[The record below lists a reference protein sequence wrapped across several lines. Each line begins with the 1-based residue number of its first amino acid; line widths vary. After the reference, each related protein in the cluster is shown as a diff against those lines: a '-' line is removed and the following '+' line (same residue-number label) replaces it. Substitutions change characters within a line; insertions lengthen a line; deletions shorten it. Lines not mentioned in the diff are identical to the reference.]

1 MSDRIEDY
9 ALIGDGETAALVS
22 RSGSIDWLCMPRF
35 DSGAC
40 FAALVG
46 TADHG
51 FWRLA
56 PAGDDCSQRFD
67 RSGHCEGPEIRC
79 RCDATVGQNI
89 D

>member
-22 RSGSIDWLCMPRF
+22 RSGSVDWLCMPRF

-46 TADHG
+46 TRDHG

-56 PAGDDCSQRFD
+56 PAGGRAMARPYRDTTQVL
-67 RSGHCEGPEIRC
+67 ETLQEIF
-79 RCDATVGQNI
+79 AE
-89 D
+89 